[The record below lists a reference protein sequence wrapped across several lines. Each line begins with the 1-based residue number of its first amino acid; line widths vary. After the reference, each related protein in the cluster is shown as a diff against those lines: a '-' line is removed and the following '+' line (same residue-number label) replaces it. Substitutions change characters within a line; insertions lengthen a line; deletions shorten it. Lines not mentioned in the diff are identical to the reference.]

1 MLKFKSFLFFFAGIV
16 LTAFLVAKIC
26 CNFFDSYIFP
36 GEQISSEVLS
46 AQAVQ
51 NLTHSSENRFGILP
65 LNTGSVMVILK
76 IDGNPST
83 KQLAYGENLTV
94 TVDSCRAITGIE
106 CAGSE
111 YIISKDG
118 KSATVYEIRQMLTV
132 TVTTEENH
140 NFSQLV
146 SVEKEATCIS
156 DGIGTFSCS
165 ECGLYREGM
174 TIPATGK
181 HNTLPEYGVAPVE
194 TVNGE
199 NWIRLVC
206 KDCGH
211 CDYRYM
217 SDGNYVTSR
226 SVEFDDGVRFFGENG
241 NMVTGSY
248 DFSDGRTGIFSET
261 GLITD
266 GWIMKGSCWN
276 YFAGGVKALGITVID
291 SDIYCFTAECGTL
304 ITSKAEVVSVDG
316 VLSVG
321 YFGIDGKL
329 TEKVAV
335 TDNEKGC
342 WIRIAGRTMYIK
354 DGKYAKGKTEIDSQW
369 YWFNSYG
376 RRAENSE
383 EIVDGKL
390 YGFDGSGIPF
400 EVTVGENGLADVNG
414 KIVCVDENLIVKS
427 DFREINGITYYFNT
441 VGRLMTDTI
450 ESVNGQLYLI
460 KTDGSCTAITAD
472 GYYNTGNKTMRVYQ
486 GKVAKS
492 EWIGDEY
499 YNSVGR
505 RTENVAVVIGQELAE
520 FDSDG
525 KLIGKIDMS
534 ELADGFSDA
543 LGTGRRVFISNG
555 KAVTGWFEIGG
566 KSYYAN
572 SEYRVLRNTV
582 EVIDGILYKF
592 GSGGEVEN
600 QLSPEGN
607 GWQFVDFSD
616 RLICIKPDGTLARS
630 EWVTRTVADVGT
642 FEVYANS
649 MYRILCDTVS
659 VIDGVLCEFDS
670 YGRATKTELSAIAGN
685 APSPTETGRV
695 IYVDS
700 EGRIRTGFV
709 RIDGDLY
716 YFNSCYRMMVSCVLT
731 VDGKQYVFDSDGKCI
746 NDNGEDKI
754 SVTGGAESNSLN
766 NGTNVPLKAYVSDS
780 YLEIMSLNRIFS
792 ELYAGEKQKN
802 DL

>member
-1 MLKFKSFLFFFAGIV
+1 ML
-16 LTAFLVAKIC
+16 
-26 CNFFDSYIFP
+26 D
-36 GEQISSEVLS
+36 
-46 AQAVQ
+46 
-51 NLTHSSENRFGILP
+51 
-65 LNTGSVMVILK
+65 
-76 IDGNPST
+76 
-83 KQLAYGENLTV
+83 
-94 TVDSCRAITGIE
+94 
-106 CAGSE
+106 
-111 YIISKDG
+111 
-118 KSATVYEIRQMLTV
+118 
-132 TVTTEENH
+132 
-140 NFSQLV
+140 
-146 SVEKEATCIS
+146 KE
-156 DGIGTFSCS
+156 
-165 ECGLYREGM
+165 
-174 TIPATGK
+174 
-181 HNTLPEYGVAPVE
+181 
-194 TVNGE
+194 
-199 NWIRLVC
+199 
-206 KDCGH
+206 
-211 CDYRYM
+211 
-217 SDGNYVTSR
+217 
-226 SVEFDDGVRFFGENG
+226 
-241 NMVTGSY
+241 
-248 DFSDGRTGIFSET
+248 
-261 GLITD
+261 
-266 GWIMKGSCWN
+266 
-276 YFAGGVKALGITVID
+276 
-291 SDIYCFTAECGTL
+291 
-304 ITSKAEVVSVDG
+304 
-316 VLSVG
+316 
-321 YFGIDGKL
+321 
-329 TEKVAV
+329 
-335 TDNEKGC
+335 
-342 WIRIAGRTMYIK
+342 AGRTMYIK

-390 YGFDGSGIPF
+390 YRFDGDGIPY
-400 EVTVGENGLADVNG
+400 EVAVDGNGFANVNG
-414 KIVCVDENLIVKS
+414 KIIYIDGNEIVRS

-472 GYYNTGNKTMRVYQ
+472 GYYNTGNKTMRVYN
-486 GKVAKS
+486 GKVAKN

-534 ELADGFSDA
+534 ELTDGFSDA

-572 SEYRVLRNTV
+572 SEYRVLRNTLQ
-582 EVIDGILYKF
+582 VIDGVLYKF
-592 GSGGEVEN
+592 GESGEVEN
-600 QLSPEGN
+600 ELSTEES
-607 GWQFVDFSD
+607 GWQFVEFAD
-616 RLICIKPDGTLARS
+616 RLVCVKPDGTPAKS

-754 SVTGGAESNSLN
+754 SVTGGAESNSFN

-792 ELYAGEKQKN
+792 ELYADEKQKN